1 MSQGKQMRTE
11 NCQIFRADAVR
22 QYIQQQQ
29 KAELPRFLCRRTFIY
44 LWILLALLLIA
55 GGVVIA
61 LFRGS
66 LFTAGGRTGPVVLA
80 QSQQLESRARLHF
93 RDEEECR

>member
-1 MSQGKQMRTE
+1 MLQGKQMKSE

-55 GGVVIA
+55 GGVVIG
-61 LFRGS
+61 LFHRS
-66 LFTAGGRTGPVVLA
+66 LFTAEDRAGLVVLA
-80 QSQQLESRARLHF
+80 QSQPLVSPAPLYFRAEKER
-93 RDEEECR
+93 R